1 MAQNLTDEQQ
11 RILED
16 ILERFDKNND
26 GVITLTEIM
35 EEFNTIGDSSTASIL
50 KDLMLANWDRDK
62 NEILSSS
69 EIRDMAVQWA
79 SYPGDQS
86 KPRPA

>member
-1 MAQNLTDEQQ
+1 MEPLTDEQQ

-16 ILERFDKNND
+16 ILERFDKNHD
-26 GVITLTEIM
+26 GVITLSEILQ
-35 EEFNTIGDSSTASIL
+35 EFDTIGDPPTSALL
-50 KDLMLANWDRDK
+50 KDLMLSNWDTDK

-69 EIRDMAVQWA
+69 EIRAMSIQWA

-86 KPRPA
+86 KPRS